1 MDSNILSFENVTF
14 TYNTEDQTVQPAVED
29 LSFSIKNGEWIALV
43 GHNGSGKSTIAKL
56 MNGLLFPASGKV
68 EAMGKTMSEESLWE
82 IRSQMGMVFQ
92 NPDNQFV
99 GATVQ
104 DDVAFALENN
114 GVPHAEMVK
123 RVKESLVQV
132 KMDDYLDHEP
142 HHLSGGQKQRVA
154 IAGALALQP
163 RLLILDEAT
172 SMLDPQGRVE
182 VIETIRELR
191 EATGLTVLSITH
203 DLEEAAL
210 ADRVIVMNAGRKH
223 MEGTPEEVFLTGQKL
238 TDLGLDLPFAMR
250 MTHLLKEAGVGL
262 SGEHMTEDE
271 LVNELWTFYS
281 KK

>member
-1 MDSNILSFENVTF
+1 MNSIIMSFTDVTF
-14 TYNTEDQTVQPAVED
+14 TYTPDDQSARPAVAD
-29 LSFSIKNGEWIALV
+29 LSFSIEEGEWIALV

-56 MNGLLFPASGKV
+56 MNGLLFPQAGEV
-68 EAMGKTMSEESLWE
+68 VAMNLTMSEESLWD

-114 GVPHAEMVK
+114 GVPHEEMVV
-123 RVKESLVQV
+123 RVKESLRQV
-132 KMDDYLDHEP
+132 KMEDYLDHEP

-154 IAGALALQP
+154 IAGALALRP

-172 SMLDPQGRVE
+172 SMLDPQGRME

-191 EATGLTVLSITH
+191 EETGLTVISITH
-203 DLEEAAL
+203 DLEEASL
-210 ADRVIVMNAGRKH
+210 ADRIIVMNAGHKH
-223 MEGTPEEVFLTGQKL
+223 KEGTPEEVFLTGNEL
-238 TDLGLDLPFAMR
+238 TTLGLDLPFSMR
-250 MTHLLKEAGVGL
+250 MTHLLREAGIQVQ
-262 SGEHMTEDE
+262 GEHMTEDE
-271 LVNELWTFYS
+271 LVEELWTFYS

>member
-1 MDSNILSFENVTF
+1 MTMNIMSFENVTF
-14 TYNTEDQTVQPAVED
+14 TYMPDDETVKPAVEG
-29 LSFSIKNGEWIALV
+29 LSFSIKQGEWIALV

-56 MNGLLFPASGKV
+56 MNGLLFPQSGIV
-68 EAMGKTMSEESLWE
+68 NTMEQTMSEESLWE

-114 GVPHAEMVK
+114 GVPHAEMVQ
-123 RVKESLVQV
+123 RVHESLRQV
-132 KMDDYLDHEP
+132 KMEDYLNHEP

-154 IAGALALQP
+154 IAGALALRP

-172 SMLDPQGRVE
+172 SMLDPQGRME

-191 EATGLTVLSITH
+191 EATGLTVISITH

-210 ADRVIVMNAGRKH
+210 ADRIIVMNAGHKQL
-223 MEGTPEEVFLTGQKL
+223 EGTPEDVFLAGNKL

-250 MTHLLKEAGVGL
+250 MSKLLAEAGIQL
-262 SGEHMTEDE
+262 SSEHMSEDG
-271 LVNELWTFYS
+271 LVEDLWTFYS

>member
-1 MDSNILSFENVTF
+1 MKGSILSFEQVTF
-14 TYNTEDQTVQPAVED
+14 TYVPEDESIKPAVSD
-29 LSFSIKNGEWIALV
+29 LSFSIGEGEWVALV

-56 MNGLLFPASGKV
+56 MNGLLFPQQGTVK
-68 EAMGKTMSEESLWE
+68 AMGLTMSEESLWD

-114 GVPHAEMVK
+114 GVPHEEMVV
-123 RVKESLVQV
+123 RVRESLQQV
-132 KMDDYLDHEP
+132 KMADYLDHEP

-154 IAGALALQP
+154 IAGALALRP

-172 SMLDPQGRVE
+172 SMLDPQGRRE

-210 ADRVIVMNAGRKH
+210 ADRVLVMSAGQKQ
-223 MEGTPEEVFLTGQKL
+223 MEGTPDEVFSAGEELTEM
-238 TDLGLDLPFAMR
+238 GLDLPFAMR
-250 MTHLLKEAGVGL
+250 MAGLLKQAGVPMT
-262 SGEHMTEDE
+262 GESMTEHE
-271 LVNELWTFYS
+271 LVEELWTYYS
-281 KK
+281 SK

>member
-1 MDSNILSFENVTF
+1 MNSTILSFEDVTF
-14 TYNTEDQTVQPAVED
+14 TYNPEQEGAKPAVEN

-56 MNGLLFPASGKV
+56 MNGLLFPNEGTVS
-68 EAMGKTMSEESLWE
+68 AMGQKMAEESLWE

-123 RVKESLVQV
+123 RVKESLRQV
-132 KMDDYLDHEP
+132 KMEEYMDHEP

-154 IAGALALQP
+154 IAGALALRP

-210 ADRVIVMNAGRKH
+210 ADRIIVMNAGHKH
-223 MEGTPEEVFLTGQKL
+223 TEGTPEEVFLAGHEL
-238 TDLGLDLPFAMR
+238 TELGLDLPFAMR
-250 MTHLLKEAGVGL
+250 MSHLLKEAGVAL
-262 SGEHMTEDE
+262 QGEHMTEDE

-281 KK
+281 GK